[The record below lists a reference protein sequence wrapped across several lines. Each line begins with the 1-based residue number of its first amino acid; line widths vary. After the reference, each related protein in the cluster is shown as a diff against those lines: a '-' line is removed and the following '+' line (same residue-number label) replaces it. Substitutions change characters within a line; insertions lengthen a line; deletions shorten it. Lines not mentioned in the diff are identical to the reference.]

1 MSQGRWKGKIGGA
14 QVAYDSEVPSRL
26 WPTDFQTYFTCEK
39 EKPVGFKPLSFGIFS
54 YMQLHL
60 ILIDNTMT

>member
-39 EKPVGFKPLSFGIFS
+39 EKPVGELGKRESGRGVRLT
-54 YMQLHL
+54 
-60 ILIDNTMT
+60 DEKDT